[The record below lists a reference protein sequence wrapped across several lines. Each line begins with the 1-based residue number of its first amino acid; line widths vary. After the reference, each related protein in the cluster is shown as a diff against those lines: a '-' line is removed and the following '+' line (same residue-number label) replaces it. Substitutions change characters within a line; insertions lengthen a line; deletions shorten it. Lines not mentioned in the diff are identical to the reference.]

1 MKLILTSLFL
11 STFFVFAQSDAKAD
25 KILDALSNEVKGLNS
40 FYMEFVLEIKNN
52 ATGENSKQQG
62 NGYVQGDKF
71 NATLDKNEIVS
82 NGMKIWTIVHEE
94 KVVYESDAD
103 DEDEE
108 SINPKTLLSIW
119 ETGFKSKYV
128 KEDMVDG
135 KKVHV
140 INLFPVNPAEVQY
153 HTITLFVDAGGKDLN
168 KAIMKTK
175 DGTMMTYK
183 VSKMS
188 KNIEIDKNKFVYD
201 ARKFPGYQLIRD

>member
-1 MKLILTSLFL
+1 MKVVLTSLFL
-11 STFFVFAQSDAKAD
+11 SAFFMFAQSDAKAD
-25 KILDALSNEVKGLNS
+25 KILDALSKEVKGLNS
-40 FYMEFVLEIKNN
+40 FYMEFMLEIKNN

-62 NGYVQGDKF
+62 NGYVKGEKF

-108 SINPKTLLSIW
+108 SINPKKLLTIW
-119 ETGFKSKYV
+119 ETGFKSKYD
-128 KEDMVDG
+128 KEDVVDG

-140 INLFPVNPAEVQY
+140 INLFPINPAEVQY
-153 HTITLFVDAGGKDLN
+153 HTITLFIDAGGKDLN

-175 DGTMMTYK
+175 DGTTMTYK

-188 KNIEIDKNKFVYD
+188 KNLQIDEKKFVYD